1 MLRRFIFLFFSLL
14 FLFFPQKAEA
24 AVPNQKF
31 SISYDVRYQV
41 HENGMTTVTQI
52 AHLKNLT
59 SDYYP
64 SQYKS
69 KITNGKIQNLRGF
82 DRLGA
87 LKINITKSDE
97 GQDIQVIFNDKN
109 VGIGN
114 IYTWTLVFESPEIA
128 RQTGRIW
135 EIVLPKPS
143 DLENIE
149 TYNIILTVP
158 PSFGKAAY
166 LKPQPQKNYIWS
178 KDQVASSG
186 IFAAFGDY
194 QLYNFRLTYHLKNS
208 GAFGNSQQI
217 ALPPTTSYQEIY
229 LENIDPK
236 PKNVTVDGDGNW
248 MASYDLEPRKS
259 TDVIVSGTAQVFFQ
273 PRYKNPP
280 PNLSTYLRPQAY
292 WETTD
297 PKIASLAAGLSTPQ
311 NIYKY
316 VVSNLSYDAG
326 RVDQELIRFG
336 AKSILENPASALC
349 MEFTDLF
356 VALARSAKIPAREV
370 EGYAQTNNEKR
381 QPVSLRKDI
390 LHAWPEFYDTVSSTW
405 RMVDPTWENTTGGI
419 NYFDEFD
426 FNHIVFAIHGMDS
439 YSPQPA
445 GGYKTEIDTKDVLVN
460 FEKDLPAFSQNL
472 LVTSNITP
480 KLISGFTHNFQVTL
494 ENRGT
499 KAINISSFDITSN
512 NATMNVKMDNNSLI
526 PPYGTKVVPFSLL
539 YPDLFGSQS
548 SIITVDVNGNKTYF
562 ETGFVPAYQKLE
574 FIVPAISGVIFTG
587 AGLLWF
593 TTKKSRHLSLF

>member
-208 GAFGNSQQI
+208 GVFGNSQQI

-248 MASYDLEPRKS
+248 LASYDLEPRKS
-259 TDVIVSGTAQVFFQ
+259 TDVIVSGTAQAFFQ

-292 WETTD
+292 WEITD
-297 PKIASLAAGLSTPQ
+297 PKIASLAAVLSTPQ

-381 QPVSLRKDI
+381 QPAGLRKDI

-405 RMVDPTWENTTGGI
+405 RMVDPAWENTTGGI

-426 FNHIVFAIHGMDS
+426 FNH
-439 YSPQPA
+439 
-445 GGYKTEIDTKDVLVN
+445 
-460 FEKDLPAFSQNL
+460 
-472 LVTSNITP
+472 
-480 KLISGFTHNFQVTL
+480 
-494 ENRGT
+494 R
-499 KAINISSFDITSN
+499 
-512 NATMNVKMDNNSLI
+512 
-526 PPYGTKVVPFSLL
+526 
-539 YPDLFGSQS
+539 
-548 SIITVDVNGNKTYF
+548 
-562 ETGFVPAYQKLE
+562 
-574 FIVPAISGVIFTG
+574 
-587 AGLLWF
+587 
-593 TTKKSRHLSLF
+593 